1 MKRIQTRLGSLCMA
15 VVMLL
20 SLAVT
25 PAIESPHAVQA
36 CWQPY

>member
-20 SLAVT
+20 SLAVLT
-25 PAIESPHAVQA
+25 CVSYVKAL
-36 CWQPY
+36 